1 MSGFLSPYRVLD
13 LSDHRGILAARM
25 MADLGA
31 DVIHVEPPEGS
42 QARRTGRRDSDGT
55 SFLWKAY
62 AAGRRSVVMDFNK
75 AYDRLAFLQLVKS
88 ADFLFESSSTGELE
102 KQDLGVSTLS
112 ATNPRLIHTPIT
124 PFGTTGPKADYHDTC
139 SETSAKLAPTPSFP

>member
-1 MSGFLSPYRVLD
+1 MPGFLSQYRVLD

-42 QARRTGRRDSDGT
+42 HARRVGRLDSDGT

-75 AYDRLAFLQLVKS
+75 AHDRAAFLQLVKT
-88 ADFLFESSSTGELE
+88 ADFLFE
-102 KQDLGVSTLS
+102 VV
-112 ATNPRLIHTPIT
+112 IHVANW
-124 PFGTTGPKADYHDTC
+124 KNMVWVC
-139 SETSAKLAPTPSFP
+139 LRFPL